1 MSKKTVY
8 LAGGMSGIS
17 HDEATT
23 WRRYAR
29 LRLEAAGYRV
39 LDPTLGKDLDRH
51 GENTD
56 RYTPAEI
63 VEADM
68 RMISD
73 SDIILAEVSRE
84 DKQYIGTAMEIR
96 QAYLWDKL
104 IIVWG
109 GSKNYWIRYHA
120 EPLLFDRLGAA
131 LGWLELDKGQT
142 VQQRAEE
149 RKRKPERSCE
159 TCHYWNVERECV
171 YCSAGGAHYCIEHG
185 YVDWTARVSVGAKPE
200 PEDKRTIAEWEKEF
214 KLKILDPDGFDR
226 KDPDLHTRLFT
237 REEFGAGMLASTVD
251 MSAGRNCRTCF
262 HYNPAYISGCNIHQ
276 VWRAIECRENDLR
289 DWKRCS

>member
-8 LAGGMSGIS
+8 LAGGMSGIT
-17 HDEATT
+17 HDEATI

-29 LRLEAAGYRV
+29 LRLEAAGYKV
-39 LDPTLGKDLDRH
+39 LDPTAGKDLDRP
-51 GENTD
+51 GENVS

-63 VEADM
+63 VEGDLK
-68 RMISD
+68 MISE

-109 GSKNYWIRYHA
+109 GSKSYWIRYHA

-142 VQQRAEE
+142 VEERRAEA
-149 RKRKPERSCE
+149 
-159 TCHYWNVERECV
+159 EREQKRI
-171 YCSAGGAHYCIEHG
+171 A
-185 YVDWTARVSVGAKPE
+185 ARWPE
-200 PEDKRTIAEWEKEF
+200 KSCK
-214 KLKILDPDGFDR
+214 
-226 KDPDLHTRLFT
+226 
-237 REEFGAGMLASTVD
+237 
-251 MSAGRNCRTCF
+251 TCK
-262 HYNPAYISGCNIHQ
+262 HRSRISGSCKY
-276 VWRAIECRENDLR
+276 WEPR
-289 DWKRCS
+289 S